1 MQENFI
7 ENLYQ
12 KTNNKPIMPILSM
25 LISLFGIVILQYD
38 YHDIIILFVCEI
50 MLMLFFA
57 IIRMLFA
64 LNEMPFYKTLMQ
76 KAILLIGG
84 IFIGTFLVVFSVM
97 FMSESINTKII
108 FTEIRNSQYQIYVL
122 IFGYISTLIFH
133 YFGNQKFRT
142 AAPMAQMIPFFQ
154 VLTILAV
161 LQGFTKHLFLEIE
174 GLDHAVAGVV
184 ALVVIKF
191 LVDLLF
197 NVIQNPNLLY
207 KNKEIPF
214 QGKEYITTSKIDE
227 SSHTITISQDKYNSK

>member
-1 MQENFI
+1 MQKNII

>member
-1 MQENFI
+1 MSENII
-7 ENLYQ
+7 ESIFQ
-12 KTNNKPIMPILSM
+12 KTNNKPMLPIFSM
-25 LISLFGIVILQYD
+25 LISLFGIVVLQYD

-50 MLMLFFA
+50 VLMLLFA
-57 IIRMLFA
+57 MIRMLFA

-76 KAILLIGG
+76 KTILLIGG
-84 IFIGTFLVVFSVM
+84 VFIGTFLVVFSVM

-161 LQGFTKHLFLEIE
+161 LQGFTGHLFPKFKV
-174 GLDHAVAGVV
+174 LDHAVAGVV
-184 ALVVIKF
+184 ALVIIKF

-227 SSHTITISQDKYNSK
+227 SSHTITISQDKNNSK

>member
-1 MQENFI
+1 MQKNII

-76 KAILLIGG
+76 KTILLIGG
-84 IFIGTFLVVFSVM
+84 VFIGTFLVVFSVM